1 MNIDFRKTLRA
12 IERKLTSENVSIEDL
27 HSAYNNALNLRSQI
41 LGVIYDREMFG
52 RRGDGM
58 TLAEQQ
64 TSGLAISDAV
74 VLTIAEPLPS
84 MKELTSAVQ
93 EHWVNLIHT
102 AIDKAARERELPF
115 FERAFVWIE
124 VTTPRGAKNAQLWDT
139 SNRAVNLVINNLKGT
154 FFADDNL
161 EHMAFGVIGK
171 WGEVG
176 STSVRILAL

>member
-1 MNIDFRKTLRA
+1 MNIDFSKPLRA
-12 IERKLTSENVSIEDL
+12 IERKLTAEDVSVEDL
-27 HSAYNNALNLRSQI
+27 RRAYGDVLRLRSQL

-52 RRGDGM
+52 LHGDDV

-74 VLTIAEPLPS
+74 LLAIAESLPS
-84 MKELTSAVQ
+84 TKELTSAVQ

-102 AIDKAARERELPF
+102 AIGKASRERELPY

-124 VTTPRGAKNAQLWDT
+124 VATPRGTNNTQLWDT
-139 SNRAVNLVINNLKGT
+139 SNRAVNLLINNLKGT
-154 FFADDNL
+154 FFADDNH

-171 WGEVG
+171 WGKIG
-176 STSVRILAL
+176 STSVRVMAF

>member
-1 MNIDFRKTLRA
+1 MYIDLSKTLKA
-12 IERKLTSENVSIEDL
+12 IERRLVGEDISTEDL
-27 HSAYNNALNLRSQI
+27 RHAYDNVLRLRSQL
-41 LGVIYDREMFG
+41 LGVIYDLEMFNS
-52 RRGDGM
+52 RDDNA
-58 TLAEQQ
+58 TLAEKQ

-102 AIDKAARERELPF
+102 AIDKASWEPELPF
-115 FERAFVWIE
+115 FEKAFVWIE
-124 VTTPRGAKNAQLWDT
+124 VTTPRGTNNSQLWDT

-171 WGEVG
+171 WSETG
-176 STSVRILAL
+176 STSVRVLAL

>member
-1 MNIDFRKTLRA
+1 MFIDFGKTIGA
-12 IERKLTSENVSIEDL
+12 IERKLTGENVSIEDL
-27 HSAYNNALNLRSQI
+27 HRAYDNVLRLRSQI
-41 LGVIYDREMFG
+41 LGVIYDCEMFNL
-52 RRGDGM
+52 RSGDM
-58 TLAEQQ
+58 TLADKQ

-74 VLTIAEPLPS
+74 VLTIAEMLPS

-102 AIDKAARERELPF
+102 AIGKAARERELPY
-115 FERAFVWIE
+115 FEKAFVWIE
-124 VTTPRGAKNAQLWDT
+124 VTTPRGTNNSLLWDT
-139 SNRAVNLVINNLKGT
+139 SNRAVNLIINNLKGT

-171 WGEVG
+171 WGITG

>member
-1 MNIDFRKTLRA
+1 MYIDFRKTLKA
-12 IERKLTSENVSIEDL
+12 IERKLTAVDVSNDDL
-27 HSAYNNALNLRSQI
+27 HRAYDNVLRLRSQL

-52 RRGDGM
+52 LCSSGAAL
-58 TLAEQQ
+58 TEQQ
-64 TSGLAISDAV
+64 TSGLAIGDAV

-84 MKELTSAVQ
+84 MKELTPTVQ
-93 EHWVNLIHT
+93 EHWLNLIHT
-102 AIDKAARERELPF
+102 AIVKAARERGLPY

-124 VTTPRGAKNAQLWDT
+124 ITTPHGTNNTQLWDT

-171 WGEVG
+171 WGEIG
-176 STSVRILAL
+176 TTSVRIMAL